1 MFSNMLF
8 AAVDSTNMTASP
20 EALGGI
26 IALIAGMALLAGIV
40 GVALYIYTA
49 LAFQT
54 IGKKLKYKKA
64 WLAWIPIANYAM
76 ILELGGFHWA
86 LIFLLLVPV
95 LGWAAVMV
103 LALIS
108 MWRIFEKRKYPGWL
122 ALVPI
127 LAIIPIVNIFVGIA
141 YLVIIGLVAW
151 KDR

>member
-26 IALIAGMALLAGIV
+26 IAFLAGMALLAGIV

-64 WLAWIPIANYAM
+64 WLAWIPVANIAM

-103 LALIS
+103 LALIA

-122 ALVPI
+122 AL
-127 LAIIPIVNIFVGIA
+127 IPVVS
-141 YLVIIGLVAW
+141 LVVIGMAAW

>member
-26 IALIAGMALLAGIV
+26 IAIFAGLALLANLINLAIYV
-40 GVALYIYTA
+40 YTA

-54 IGKKLKYKKA
+54 IGKKLKYKYP
-64 WLAWIPIANYAM
+64 WLSWIPVANIAM

-86 LIFLLLVPV
+86 LIFLVLIPI
-95 LGWAAVMV
+95 LGWF
-103 LALIS
+103 ALLILYIVS
-108 MWRIFEKRKYPGWL
+108 LWRIFEKRNYPGWL
-122 ALVPI
+122 AL
-127 LAIIPIVNIFVGIA
+127 IPVVS
-141 YLVIIGLVAW
+141 LVVIGMAAW